1 MAPRRHGHG
10 GGLLEAAVFAQ
21 HHQQQSL
28 QSSNPLEAFENLG
41 LGHVLGSGGAGSPG
55 LSHCCTPTGECL
67 RGDALIRHSTAAQDC
82 IKVSCS
88 NEACPAG
95 QLMHREC
102 FEAWEQSVLSYLK
115 SCGRARS
122 WSERQRQQN
131 LWSKKGYD
139 LAYKACGCKCGRGHL
154 KKDLDWAGARS
165 VAEEA
170 VAAPTN
176 EVKKKKR
183 RNRQNSR
190 PSLAVSAGPP
200 GAHPHQQQQ
209 QQQQQLQQ
217 QQQQQHHHHVAAMLH
232 RGSDAQIIDG
242 SRGRAGS
249 LSSSTG
255 SSSPP
260 ATSET
265 SVSPLHQPQA
275 IVKKKSKVEFFG
287 DRIRQSCGANGIFSR
302 RLDFSAFNS
311 LPRTKLNS
319 YHIKMEDEGNHG
331 NDDTR
336 CFILSTLAAL
346 QWSRVSC
353 VLCRAAMLVFDRYPL
368 VDGTFFLSPR
378 QHSASCAEVK
388 VEGRTQFLS
397 AVCMGCLEG
406 SGGGGGAPVRC
417 RSCTQPWDG
426 SSLVLGT
433 MYSYDIF
440 AAMPCCTER
449 LKCNSCHKPLI
460 YPHQRLNFYSD
471 YSRVFACP
479 HCRAVDAHF
488 VKPLTSCFTREHF
501 QLYSPWP

>member
-1 MAPRRHGHG
+1 MAPRRHGNG
-10 GGLLEAAVFAQ
+10 NAM
-21 HHQQQSL
+21 
-28 QSSNPLEAFENLG
+28 SSQLDPFEDRG
-41 LGHVLGSGGAGSPG
+41 MSQVIACFG
-55 LSHCCTPTGECL
+55 HCCTPAGECL
-67 RGDALIRHSTAAQDC
+67 RGDTFIRLSTIQDC
-82 IKVSCS
+82 VKVSCS
-88 NEACPAG
+88 NETCAAG
-95 QLMHREC
+95 QFMHREC
-102 FEAWEQSVLSYLK
+102 FDAWEQTVLAYLK
-115 SCGRARS
+115 SCGRARC
-122 WSERQRQQN
+122 WSERQRHQN
-131 LWSKKGYD
+131 LWTKKGYD
-139 LAYKACGCKCGRGHL
+139 LVFMACSCKCGRGHL
-154 KKDLDWAGARS
+154 RKDLEW
-165 VAEEA
+165 
-170 VAAPTN
+170 VAAGRN
-176 EVKKKKR
+176 NGEDSIGVGVGIGVGEAKKKKR
-183 RNRQNSR
+183 RNRQNGR
-190 PSLAVSAGPP
+190 PNAATATTAAVATTAATTTTNAGSIVN
-200 GAHPHQQQQ
+200 GN
-209 QQQQQLQQ
+209 L
-217 QQQQQHHHHVAAMLH
+217 
-232 RGSDAQIIDG
+232 RGSDAQAIDG
-242 SRGRAGS
+242 TRIRAGS

-260 ATSET
+260 ANSET
-265 SVSPLHQPQA
+265 SVSPLHQPQV
-275 IVKKKSKVEFFG
+275 IVKKKNKVDFFG

-378 QHSASCAEVK
+378 QHSAACAEVK

-397 AVCMGCLEG
+397 AVCISCLEG
-406 SGGGGGAPVRC
+406 SGGGIPVRC

-440 AAMPCCTER
+440 AAMPCCAER